1 MLLQIY
7 LEPKYMST
15 RAKMS
20 LVVCNKGSPIER
32 QLEMGVDTILDIFLN
47 TYVNIQVHHHQPT
60 KIELEQVSV
69 WSCGSYKVEMI

>member
-1 MLLQIY
+1 
-7 LEPKYMST
+7 
-15 RAKMS
+15 MS